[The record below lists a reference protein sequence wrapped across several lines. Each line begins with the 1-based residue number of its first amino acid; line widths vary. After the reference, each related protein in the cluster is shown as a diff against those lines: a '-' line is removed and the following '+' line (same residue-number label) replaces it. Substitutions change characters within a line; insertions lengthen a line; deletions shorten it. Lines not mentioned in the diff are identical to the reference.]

1 MYHDQLNG
9 LLALKVV
16 AEQIAASLDSGL
28 QLRRGHSQFSCPI
41 LAPIY
46 GTGNRGRTASYP
58 TAPSQIPACGITAQG
73 SSKLFTCTRYT
84 LSPQIA

>member
-41 LAPIY
+41 LALIY
-46 GTGNRGRTASYP
+46 GTGNLLIYKG
-58 TAPSQIPACGITAQG
+58 
-73 SSKLFTCTRYT
+73 
-84 LSPQIA
+84 

>member
-28 QLRRGHSQFSCPI
+28 QLRRGHSQFSCHI
-41 LAPIY
+41 LALIY
-46 GTGNRGRTASYP
+46 GTGVIVAEQNILASRVSLSMY
-58 TAPSQIPACGITAQG
+58 
-73 SSKLFTCTRYT
+73 LFV
-84 LSPQIA
+84 